1 MNIRTLILA
10 AVAALPALANPA
22 TADHRKHGFTV
33 SEALFRDCQSDAPA
47 LRGMCLGY
55 LAAIADAIE
64 TQQIGSGASPRICDP
79 ATVSLE
85 DYRRALIGFLQANP
99 LLLKHLSSEVVPAA
113 YAKAWPC
120 ND

>member
-1 MNIRTLILA
+1 MNIRTLVLAA
-10 AVAALPALANPA
+10 AVALPFLASPA

-64 TQQIGSGASPRICDP
+64 IQQLGDTAPRRICDP
-79 ATVSLE
+79 ATISLE

-99 LLLKHLSSEVVPAA
+99 ALLKQHSGEVVPAA

>member
-1 MNIRTLILA
+1 MDIKTFILA
-10 AVAALPALANPA
+10 AVVALPPLASPA

-55 LAAIADAIE
+55 LAAIADALE
-64 TQQIGSGASPRICDP
+64 TQQIAGDGPRKVCDP
-79 ATVSLE
+79 ATISLE

-99 LLLKHLSSEVVPAA
+99 PLLKQPSSEVVPAA

-120 ND
+120 KN